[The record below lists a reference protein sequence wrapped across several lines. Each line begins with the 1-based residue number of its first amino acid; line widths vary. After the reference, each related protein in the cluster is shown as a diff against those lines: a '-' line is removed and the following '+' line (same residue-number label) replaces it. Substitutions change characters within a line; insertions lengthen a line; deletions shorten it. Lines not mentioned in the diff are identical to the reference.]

1 MVSNQTLSVVLS
13 FQASGILELQHGA
26 RSQLLPRFR
35 DLAGRPI
42 PFTLS
47 ARLVQNLLSGEQDD
61 RQGSPASLLRHCGS
75 VSTNG
80 VRATQQPHLYHD
92 DTQTKPIVHS
102 GRLVYAKPQD
112 LPSFPSIGLDARGS
126 AASAAASLSWANKKS
141 SEPWRPTASPSAWTA
156 AIMAEDYK
164 LALAWEPVASSNGAK
179 AALLAAKSATSPG
192 IAKSPSTD
200 DGISAATRAYKSN
213 RANSNTKQEAPERH
227 RSLVAAKGAVA
238 RRQRADSAPTPR
250 ESYPDEA
257 NAAANALSA
266 ATRAHRP
273 ALSPVPLQEAG
284 AVPYTTM
291 NKLMFTSR
299 PPVKPEVDE
308 QKRTDVLH
316 ASAVAMAKKMY
327 NQQQKMI
334 DAQKAHVDTLSP
346 RSNLEVSSSVSDDHQ
361 PAQLTT
367 LQDAAYKQAQARLA
381 KMQQKNAQDNDLQ
394 YYYGTKPLSRRF
406 SVKGKLRKRSASDG
420 AVLEDQRRSEQIR
433 KQMTV
438 FSSKLSEVDEQK
450 RQQDQDLLLA
460 AAQRNVHERLKGMDA
475 KIANETGM
483 TPPSTLTQWELKA
496 RAVAQARAF
505 QQDGPQQGKVDIG
518 GVQMDQEEINA
529 IAARRIQPI
538 LDEINAK
545 AELEHARQTELRL
558 EMKRKKEEEETEK
571 ARQREVQEIRKKLK
585 RVSATNLKIKKSK
598 NKKNGRQSRSKR
610 LGPRRKKKQA
620 AKAEQKRLTR
630 IEKTKSAEHDQ
641 AANIEP
647 DAQEDTITMNS
658 SGQPVLAPSS
668 STREVRRRASSDNS
682 ENSPKSP
689 SGKIKTWFKS
699 RFSREQS
706 QGRSNSKRFIGGA
719 SLTGNRDNQSSGS
732 LGDHG
737 DSVREI
743 AIAGR
748 NSGPP
753 QSRLEH
759 DSEGI
764 SSLSNASEDEAE
776 NRPTRMLTP
785 PRLTRDASPAVSRS
799 PARDSR
805 FHEII

>member
-1 MVSNQTLSVVLS
+1 MQ
-13 FQASGILELQHGA
+13 
-26 RSQLLPRFR
+26 
-35 DLAGRPI
+35 
-42 PFTLS
+42 
-47 ARLVQNLLSGEQDD
+47 
-61 RQGSPASLLRHCGS
+61 
-75 VSTNG
+75 VSTNSVPRG
-80 VRATQQPHLYHD
+80 QQPHLYHD

-126 AASAAASLSWANKKS
+126 AASAAASLGWANKKS
-141 SEPWRPTASPSAWTA
+141 PEPWRPTASPSAWTA

-164 LALAWEPVASSNGAK
+164 LAPAWEPVASSDGAK

-192 IAKSPSTD
+192 IPKSPSMD
-200 DGISAATRAYKSN
+200 DGISAATRAYKSS
-213 RANSNTKQEAPERH
+213 RASSSIKQEAPERH

-238 RRQRADSAPTPR
+238 RRQRADSAPAPR

-273 ALSPVPLQEAG
+273 ALSPIPLEEAG

-308 QKRTDVLH
+308 QKRNDVLH

-381 KMQQKNAQDNDLQ
+381 KMQQKNAQDSDLQ
-394 YYYGTKPLSRRF
+394 DYYGTKPLSRRF
-406 SVKGKLRKRSASDG
+406 SVKGKLRKRSFSDG

-438 FSSKLSEVDEQK
+438 FSNKLSEVDQQK
-450 RQQDQDLLLA
+450 RQQDQDQLLA

-483 TPPSTLTQWELKA
+483 APPSTLTQWELKA
-496 RAVAQARAF
+496 RAIAQARAF
-505 QQDGPQQGKVDIG
+505 SQNNPHQGKVDIG
-518 GVQMDQEEINA
+518 GVQMDQEEINV
-529 IAARRIQPI
+529 IAAKRIQPI

-545 AELEHARQTELRL
+545 AELEHARQAELRL
-558 EMKRKKEEEETEK
+558 EMQRKKEEEETEK
-571 ARQREVQEIRKKLK
+571 ARQREVQDIQKKLK
-585 RVSATNLKIKKSK
+585 QQEKQEQKE
-598 NKKNGRQSRSKR
+598 
-610 LGPRRKKKQA
+610 RKAEEKA
-620 AKAEQKRLTR
+620 ARAEQKRLAR
-630 IEKTKSAEHDQ
+630 IEKTKSAEHNQ
-641 AANIEP
+641 GANIEP
-647 DAQEDTITMNS
+647 DVQENTKTVNS
-658 SGQPVLAPSS
+658 SSQPVLVPSS
-668 STREVRRRASSDNS
+668 STRKARRRASSENS
-682 ENSPKSP
+682 EDSPKSP
-689 SGKIKTWFKS
+689 SGKIKTWLKS
-699 RFSREQS
+699 RFSRDQS
-706 QGRSNSKRFIGGA
+706 LGRSNSKRFIGGA
-719 SLTGNRDNQSSGS
+719 SLTGNRNNQSSVS

-737 DSVREI
+737 GSIREV
-743 AIAGR
+743 ALAGR
-748 NSGPP
+748 DSGPP

-759 DSEGI
+759 DSEAV

-776 NRPTRMLTP
+776 NQPKRMLTP
-785 PRLTRDASPAVSRS
+785 PRPIRDASPAVSRS